1 MTEAIITF
9 FRELTG
15 NDYLTLFIISIL
27 PIVEL
32 RGGIIFMGGMDVNM
46 FVGMLCCVAGSSL
59 MTLPLIVAIRPLVS
73 RMRNSKTFGRLGI
86 ALEECL
92 TDRASDVD
100 KGVGKWVGIS
110 TDAKKFL
117 GVMLFV
123 AVPLPM
129 TGSWTGSAVASILDF
144 KVWKAVL
151 AVFVGN
157 IIAGGILT
165 AMVAFVPYEHIDFV
179 LYGFIILAT
188 AIFLSMCWARIRKRK
203 GNRGERC

>member
-9 FRELTG
+9 FRGLTG

-59 MTLPLIVAIRPLVS
+59 MTLPLIVAIRPIVS

-100 KGVGKWVGIS
+100 KGVEKWVEIS

-165 AMVAFVPYEHIDFV
+165 AMVAFVPHEYIDFV

-188 AIFLSMCWARIRKRK
+188 AIFLSMCWARIRKRR